1 MLNIK
6 DHKTINMFDPFDYL
20 GPKRRKMLDE
30 SWAGIFRDHIR
41 QVLPVDFLALHFS
54 ANMGRPT
61 NELVAMMGAMVL
73 QQMND
78 LNDVETAEQF
88 SFNIQWH
95 YALDITDNS
104 DKNAYVCP
112 KSILNM
118 RSVMMKYG
126 IYDRVFNAIGDE
138 LIKIFDAD
146 TSLQR
151 IDSVHIFSNMKHLG
165 RIGIFTSTIKKFLV
179 NLKRHH
185 KGEFNELDLNLQERY
200 LKKEEESAFAMVK
213 PSQSAKT
220 LQMVADDLFF
230 LINRF
235 CSRPDIPS
243 MKTYQ
248 LMTRVLKEQCIM
260 EQDENTLEKRISL
273 KANKDI
279 SSDSLQNPS
288 DPDAGYSG
296 HKGKGY
302 QVQIAETYSIE
313 EGKDSNKLSL
323 ITHVDVQ
330 SAHESDADALMPYIE
345 TTEQRGI
352 KPKEA
357 LADTIYGGDD
367 NHEAAQQKGV
377 NLIAPTLDKQKDLF
391 CTQTDF
397 EFSKNGFVISCPENC
412 QPVKTSKKKDRFT
425 IAFSSERCGACPRAH
440 HCPVKP
446 GKKDLAYLRYNEKN
460 VRLSRRRQYER
471 TDDFKNKYRFR
482 AGVEATMSQLDRRTG
497 IKHLRV
503 RGMKA
508 VRFAATMKATALNII
523 RAAAYKKRQNKGKNP
538 SSPSFGGLIGL
549 ILVIKVRFFKNFGKI
564 AKVETAMARF

>member
-41 QVLPVDFLALHFS
+41 QVLPVDFLALHFNT
-54 ANMGRPT
+54 NMGRPT

-88 SFNIQWH
+88 AFNIQWH

-112 KSILNM
+112 RSILNM
-118 RSVMMKYG
+118 RSVMTKYG
-126 IYDRVFNAIGDE
+126 IYDRVFDAIGDE

-165 RIGIFTSTIKKFLV
+165 RIGIFTGTIKKFLV

-185 KGEFNELDLNLQERY
+185 KDEFNELDLNLRDRY
-200 LKKEEESAFAMVK
+200 LKKEEESAFSMVK

-235 CSRPDIPS
+235 GSHSDIPS

-260 EQDENTLEKRISL
+260 EQDENTHEKRMTL

-279 SSDSLQNPS
+279 PSDSLQNPS
-288 DPDAGYSG
+288 DPDAGYDG

-302 QVQIAETYSIE
+302 QVQVAETYSAE
-313 EGKDSNKLSL
+313 EGDDGNKLSL
-323 ITHVDVQ
+323 ITYIDVQ
-330 SAHESDADALMPYIE
+330 AAHESDADAVIPYIE
-345 TTEQRGI
+345 ATEQRGI
-352 KPKEA
+352 KPEQA
-357 LADTIYGGDD
+357 LADTVYGGDD
-367 NHEAAQQKGV
+367 NYETAKEQGV
-377 NLIAPTLDKQKDLF
+377 ILVAPTLDKQKDLF
-391 CTQTDF
+391 CTLTDF
-397 EFSKNGFVISCPENC
+397 EFSDNGFVISCPGNC
-412 QPVKTSKKKDRFT
+412 QPVKTSKKKDRFV
-425 IAFSSERCGACPRAH
+425 IAFSSEKCSACPRAG

-446 GKKDLAYLRYNEKN
+446 GKKDLNYLRYNEKN
-460 VRLSRRRQYER
+460 VRLAKRRQYER

-508 VRFAATMKATALNII
+508 VRFAATMKAAALNII
-523 RAAAYKKRQNKGKNP
+523 RAAAFKKRQNKGESP
-538 SSPSFGGLIGL
+538 LSPSFGDLIRL

-564 AKVETAMARF
+564 TKVETVTARF